1 MCKTLIK
8 HVSGDFRKWV
18 QDDDDLGSR
27 SKKLSI
33 IRNLSSP
40 DEGDVEMVTQARA
53 LLGGCLV
60 KYAQGMPKSKSVKP
74 YGLKA
79 SRSTTVFLGLPSTT
93 FALTFAVIYQ
103 YVRTPEHV
111 VAKWL
116 KRPRTNIT
124 EPWNKGMIK
133 RFTTLQKTFSENRAG
148 VFKAFT
154 DGGGE
159 FMGEPPKKRSKKRA
173 DYVDL
178 CDEDFE

>member
-1 MCKTLIK
+1 M
-8 HVSGDFRKWV
+8 
-18 QDDDDLGSR
+18 QDDEDLDSK

-33 IRNLSSP
+33 IRNLFSP
-40 DEGDVEMVTQARA
+40 DEADADMVEQARA

-60 KYAQGMPKSKSVKP
+60 KYAQGMPNSKSVKP

-79 SRSTTVFLGLPSTT
+79 SRSTTAFLAVSSTT

-111 VAKWL
+111 LAKWL

-124 EPWNKGMIK
+124 EPWSKGMIK
-133 RFTTLQKTFSENRAG
+133 RFTTLQKTFAENRAE
-148 VFKAFT
+148 VFKAFK

-159 FMGEPPKKRSKKRA
+159 FMGEPAKKRSRKRE